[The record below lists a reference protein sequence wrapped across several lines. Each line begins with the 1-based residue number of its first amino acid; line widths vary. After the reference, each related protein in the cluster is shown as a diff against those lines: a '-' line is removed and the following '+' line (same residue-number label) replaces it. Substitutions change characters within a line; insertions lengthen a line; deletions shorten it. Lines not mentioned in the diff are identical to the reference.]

1 MQYQIISPLWLPI
14 SMQIFMIATSAKD
27 VLLHRLVEK
36 VINRC
41 DILIFFNETF
51 FGPLRNISNFHL
63 DLLIMINGNVKCS
76 ICYEWGMFI
85 LFWAKN
91 EIAIKETFLYI
102 MTLAIIYWK
111 MAVIFKVAFV
121 IYASLF
127 AETLQWPLT
136 CPFRTYIYQYLPL
149 RTLWL
154 SSFRK
159 YVL

>member
-41 DILIFFNETF
+41 DILIFLMKHITRI
-51 FGPLRNISNFHL
+51 LVISNFHL

-149 RTLWL
+149 LTLWL

>member
-1 MQYQIISPLWLPI
+1 
-14 SMQIFMIATSAKD
+14 MIYGY
-27 VLLHRLVEK
+27 
-36 VINRC
+36 
-41 DILIFFNETF
+41 FFCKTY
-51 FGPLRNISNFHL
+51 FGPLLCHDKLQDLFHHRFSYFKFSFWFI
-63 DLLIMINGNVKCS
+63 DNDKWQRT

-149 RTLWL
+149 LTLWL

>member
-1 MQYQIISPLWLPI
+1 MWSVL
-14 SMQIFMIATSAKD
+14 SAT
-27 VLLHRLVEK
+27 
-36 VINRC
+36 
-41 DILIFFNETF
+41 NEEYLF
-51 FGPLRNISNFHL
+51 
-63 DLLIMINGNVKCS
+63 CS
-76 ICYEWGMFI
+76 GQ
-85 LFWAKN
+85 KN

-102 MTLAIIYWK
+102 MTLAITYWK

-149 RTLWL
+149 LTLWL

-159 YVL
+159 YVF

>member
-1 MQYQIISPLWLPI
+1 MWYIDSFI
-14 SMQIFMIATSAKD
+14 MK
-27 VLLHRLVEK
+27 H
-36 VINRC
+36 
-41 DILIFFNETF
+41 ILAHYWMMVMRT
-51 FGPLRNISNFHL
+51 LDISNFNF
-63 DLLIMINGNVKCS
+63 DLLIMINGNVQCT
-76 ICYEWGMFI
+76 ICYDWGMFI

-136 CPFRTYIYQYLPL
+136 CSFRTYIYQYLPL